1 MVRVDDAPATVCMCT
16 ELCAII
22 TVQLHVGL
30 CFKYKYTALYNLLLY
45 ERQAWLGFISSKKV
59 HIRRRSHVLLYHC
72 IIYCAA
78 VYCIELSMY
87 HYILKCKAEKL
98 YMYSACF
105 TFLSPELCASFREIQ
120 ILTGLI
126 PAAVYWFPLYR
137 LALVNLLDHST

>member
-16 ELCAII
+16 ELYVII

-30 CFKYKYTALYNLLLY
+30 CFKYKYTAL
-45 ERQAWLGFISSKKV
+45 
-59 HIRRRSHVLLYHC
+59 RRSHVLLYHC
-72 IIYCAA
+72 IIHCAA